1 MLTDKLDKFLL
12 NIFENDCDH
21 TLDSVFL
28 AAFDIDLPA
37 WVLEFSKKY
46 PCACQ
51 LWSKKRSLLL
61 DVLAEARTHC
71 VGNESERASIDALE
85 RAVRLTGPKV

>member
-28 AAFDIDLPA
+28 ATFDIDLPA
-37 WVLEFSKKY
+37 YVLESSKKY
-46 PCACQ
+46 ACACQ
-51 LWSKKRSLLL
+51 LWSKKHDFLLS
-61 DVLAEARTHC
+61 VLAEARGHC
-71 VGNESERASIDALE
+71 IGNESERASIDALE
-85 RAVRLTGPKV
+85 RAVRFTGPKV